1 MFTRYVDKLEKEHNG
16 RKVCIV
22 YGNQIGV
29 DDYVVSKV
37 KTVLEALNIA
47 FEICH
52 YSNLSSYNLSQ
63 AVSLIFVLSGTP
75 YNDSISMSYLFT

>member
-1 MFTRYVDKLEKEHNG
+1 MTFNSFVEILEKQGKE
-16 RKVCIV
+16 RKICIV

-29 DDYVVSKV
+29 DDYVVSKL
-37 KTVLEALNIA
+37 KAALEELRIA

-63 AVSLIFVLSGTP
+63 AGSLIFVLSATP
-75 YNDSISMSYLFT
+75 YNESISMS